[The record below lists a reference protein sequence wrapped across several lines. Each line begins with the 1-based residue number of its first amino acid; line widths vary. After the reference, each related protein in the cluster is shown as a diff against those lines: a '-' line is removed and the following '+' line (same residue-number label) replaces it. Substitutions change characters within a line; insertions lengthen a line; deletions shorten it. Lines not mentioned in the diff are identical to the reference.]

1 MIEIA
6 QCLSENLRN
15 EDIIGRFGGEEFILL
30 LPHTDIIQAEKIAER
45 CRQALQEL
53 TIFNNQNIQIHV
65 SASFWHQQSR
75 FCKCPL
81 FCD

>member
-6 QCLSENLRN
+6 RCLSENLRN

-53 TIFNNQNIQIHV
+53 TIFTIKI
-65 SASFWHQQSR
+65 SKFM
-75 FCKCPL
+75 
-81 FCD
+81 

>member
-30 LPHTDIIQAEKIAER
+30 LPHTDIIQAEKLPNIAGK
-45 CRQALQEL
+45 LYK
-53 TIFNNQNIQIHV
+53 N
-65 SASFWHQQSR
+65 
-75 FCKCPL
+75 
-81 FCD
+81 